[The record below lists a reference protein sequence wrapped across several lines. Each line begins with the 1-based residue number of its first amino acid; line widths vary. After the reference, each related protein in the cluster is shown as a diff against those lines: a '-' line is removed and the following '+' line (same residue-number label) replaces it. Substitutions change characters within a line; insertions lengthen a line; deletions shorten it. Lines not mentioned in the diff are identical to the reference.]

1 MALSYNLAYQEIIS
15 VNPTRR
21 QIFAG
26 KSDSTFWNI
35 LQWVISNGLASESW
49 SRFHFVTSTK
59 HQQQNTEQ
67 TSASKSRLNFNFKI
81 LTKPCA
87 QRLIKNL
94 TLWPLERHCLSE
106 FECHLIPKV
115 VLCSFQRS
123 YEEVSIWKWLLISSP
138 LTAGVGVGNMFSYD
152 YVRTI
157 CVFQGSKWAFGP
169 NGVISCTCPTT
180 NGSQKPHYL
189 GKWNLF

>member
-1 MALSYNLAYQEIIS
+1 M
-15 VNPTRR
+15 
-21 QIFAG
+21 
-26 KSDSTFWNI
+26 
-35 LQWVISNGLASESW
+35 
-49 SRFHFVTSTK
+49 
-59 HQQQNTEQ
+59 
-67 TSASKSRLNFNFKI
+67 NFNHKI

-94 TLWPLERHCLSE
+94 TLWPLERQCLSE

-180 NGSQKPHYL
+180 NGSQKPHCL
-189 GKWNLF
+189 GNWNLKWKGQKKISPQKMPKKQVFLVYSPFKYIISPFGPFLTLFNAKKTNFTNQ